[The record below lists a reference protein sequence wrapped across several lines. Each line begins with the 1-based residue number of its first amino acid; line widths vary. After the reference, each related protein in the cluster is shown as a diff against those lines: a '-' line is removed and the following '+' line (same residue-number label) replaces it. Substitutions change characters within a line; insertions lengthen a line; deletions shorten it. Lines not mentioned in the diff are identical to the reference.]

1 MAKEYVYTLS
11 KTGKVIYKSVEANYV
26 SKEDVDKKVLK
37 ETGQDPRLSRHVIE
51 CTIRMVKEP
60 TDKKTGRYDKNK
72 RMS

>member
-11 KTGKVIYKSVEANYV
+11 KTGKVIYKSIEANYV

-51 CTIRMVKEP
+51 CTIRMVGEP
-60 TDKKTGRYDKNK
+60 TAKKTGRYDKNK